1 MLLPRK
7 VTSIAGVLY
16 HVGTWFS
23 HSAPPMVASVVL
35 FEHKD
40 GKRGSQASARLLE
53 NRAFLKGWG
62 GGGPVFRHELAIRTQ
77 PMGRS
82 KSQPLQNVK
91 TMPIWFLTPKSLGLI
106 HQQFLPPNTS
116 IKPNILQSIKIFVP
130 AAPLTLTGHNNAP
143 SRTAQFS
150 KRLLTTKQMSVSV
163 GSSPRATLHAFE
175 AKSLPWHTL
184 TTAQTERPENGFERS
199 LLSGTE
205 VGRWDVRVVRR
216 RLLWRNRKH
225 SEQCLRATASVL
237 LSVRP
242 RMLRRRYL
250 D

>member
-1 MLLPRK
+1 
-7 VTSIAGVLY
+7 
-16 HVGTWFS
+16 
-23 HSAPPMVASVVL
+23 
-35 FEHKD
+35 
-40 GKRGSQASARLLE
+40 
-53 NRAFLKGWG
+53 
-62 GGGPVFRHELAIRTQ
+62 
-77 PMGRS
+77 MGRS

-91 TMPIWFLTPKSLGLI
+91 TIPIWFFTPESLGLI

-116 IKPNILQSIKIFVP
+116 VKPNILQSIKIFA

-143 SRTAQFS
+143 SKTAQFA
-150 KRLLTTKQMSVSV
+150 KLLTTKQISVNV
-163 GSSPRATLHAFE
+163 GSSPRATLHASE
-175 AKSLPWHTL
+175 ANSLPWHTL

-205 VGRWDVRVVRR
+205 VGSWDVCVVRR

-225 SEQCLRATASVL
+225 SEQYLRATASVL